1 MIFPAHGLLFDLD
14 GTLVDSTIVVVRHW
28 SRWAQRHGIPLDDV
42 LAISHGVKASE
53 TMRRLAPHIDV
64 EAEAAAHMLAE
75 TADTDG
81 LRMVPGAAQLL
92 ASLPPDQWTI
102 VTSCPPSL
110 AVARLRAVGLPVP
123 ASMVTGDMVSTGKP
137 HPAIYRLG
145 AERLGLPANQCLA
158 FEDAPA
164 GIQSAHDAGMPV
176 IAISTTFAAH
186 QLNAEAVVSDFL
198 SLRLTPGPGRQ
209 LQVEL

>member
-1 MIFPAHGLLFDLD
+1 MIFHTHGLLFDLD
-14 GTLVDSTIVVVRHW
+14 GTLVDSTTVVVRHW
-28 SRWAQRHGIPLDDV
+28 SNWANRHGIPLDQV
-42 LAISHGVKASE
+42 LAISHGVKAAE
-53 TMRRLAPHIDV
+53 TMRRLAPHIDI
-64 EAEAAAHMLAE
+64 EAEANAHMLAE
-75 TADTDG
+75 TEDTDG

-102 VTSCPPSL
+102 VTSCPPRL
-110 AVARLRAVGLPVP
+110 AAVRLQAVGLPMP
-123 ASMVTGDMVSTGKP
+123 ANIVTGDLVTTGKP

-145 AERLGLPANQCLA
+145 AQRLGLEPNQCLA

-186 QLNAEAVVSDFL
+186 QLNADAVVPDYL
-198 SLRLTPGPGRQ
+198 GLRLTPGPGRE
-209 LQVEL
+209 LRVEL